1 MAEEIGTT
9 IGKIEKEAE
18 KILEAAKEKARKAL
32 EEGRRK
38 SKEIL
43 GAEIPMEDIEK
54 EKRLILQAAEEE
66 SKARR
71 DASEKKVA
79 QVRATAPEKREKE
92 VFAIL
97 DALRGGR

>member
-18 KILEAAKEKARKAL
+18 KILEGAKENARKTL
-32 EEGRRK
+32 EEARRK

-43 GAEIPMEDIEK
+43 GAEVPMEDIEK
-54 EKRLILQAAEEE
+54 EKRLILQAADEE

-71 DASEKKVA
+71 DALEKRTA
-79 QVRATAPEKREKE
+79 QIRATAPEKREKE
-92 VFAIL
+92 VRAIL
-97 DALRGGR
+97 EAVQGGR

>member
-18 KILEAAKEKARKAL
+18 KILEGAKEKARKTL
-32 EEGRRK
+32 EDARRK

-54 EKRLILQAAEEE
+54 EKRLILQAADEE
-66 SKARR
+66 SRARR
-71 DASEKKVA
+71 DTSEKRTA
-79 QVRATAPEKREKE
+79 QIRATAPEKREKE
-92 VFAIL
+92 VRSIL
-97 DALRGGR
+97 EAVQGGR

>member
-18 KILEAAKEKARKAL
+18 KILEAAKEKARKTL

-54 EKRLILQAAEEE
+54 EKRLILQAADEE

-71 DASEKKVA
+71 DASEKRMA

-92 VFAIL
+92 TLVIL
-97 DALRGGR
+97 EAVQGGR